1 MGSIL
6 SECKQSVVSI
16 SRVEPRPIAVVVLVG
31 RQQGVLAG
39 PNGMMDRIVSAKAT
53 QTHTRAIRLT
63 PYPIV
68 RRSTVQ
74 HSPRAVRQRQQ

>member
-53 QTHTRAIRLT
+53 QSHTRTIRLT

-68 RRSTVQ
+68 GRRAVQ
-74 HSPRAVRQRQQ
+74 HSPRAVHQ